1 MPQGNALNLPPAAL
15 VPSKIIVRI
24 GNVKIP
30 LKDCSRA
37 SVAELQAG
45 EILPCVAAAA
55 TDLDVCVPHERAKLV
70 RAEPF
75 SIKLEAVDWLSAFV
89 VRVSAQMP
97 EWRR

>member
-1 MPQGNALNLPPAAL
+1 MPQGNALNLPLAAL

-55 TDLDVCVPHERAKLV
+55 TDLDVCVPYERAKLV
-70 RAEPF
+70 RAER
-75 SIKLEAVDWLSAFV
+75 K
-89 VRVSAQMP
+89 Q
-97 EWRR
+97 RRCLPCFDERLWCCQRNVQRNPM